1 MTQTTLITLN
11 AVLDLAIVLAI
22 LALVRFAHRLDR
34 HDRRGETLHPSQPI
48 PLHLTL
54 PADEVGE
61 LSRAA

>member
-11 AVLDLAIVLAI
+11 AILDLAVVLAI
-22 LALVRFAHRLDR
+22 LALVRFTHVLDR
-34 HDRRGETLHPSQPI
+34 QDRRGENLHPTQPI
-48 PLHLTL
+48 PLHLAL